1 VGECSIGLET
11 RCAREAKS
19 QERLGTPTVGGTP
32 SAETSLKRGCGG
44 TYAGPAQILRKQLAR
59 RLRFTPR
66 TEGGV
71 VWFDFEGEGL
81 LTPLLV
87 GTALPKAMV
96 HPGRIRS
103 L

>member
-1 VGECSIGLET
+1 M
-11 RCAREAKS
+11 
-19 QERLGTPTVGGTP
+19 PTVGRTP

-44 TYAGPAQILRKQLAR
+44 TYAGRAQILRKLLAA

-66 TEGGV
+66 TESGV
-71 VWFDFEGEGL
+71 VWFDFGGEGL

-87 GTALPKAMV
+87 GTVLPKV
-96 HPGRIRS
+96 TVPGASRA

>member
-1 VGECSIGLET
+1 MRGE
-11 RCAREAKS
+11 
-19 QERLGTPTVGGTP
+19 
-32 SAETSLKRGCGG
+32 
-44 TYAGPAQILRKQLAR
+44 LRSSSKQLAG

-87 GTALPKAMV
+87 GTVLPKV
-96 HPGRIRS
+96 LVPPG
-103 L
+103 